1 MSNATHR
8 KYNVLYAA
16 IMKPTYDINQP
27 AKQVDGEWQLVQKF
41 QEKPFIKVGM
51 TDKSSKER
59 LWSLNNDIYTAQ
71 LWLEIHTPFY
81 RAYEE
86 LIFAEL
92 KPEYDY
98 RPKFPFGGSTE
109 CLRLDC
115 MSVLYGMFQQ
125 FITKS
130 HPIHLIDSRLVT
142 KQGIAAQ
149 DKIEQLENMSMD
161 NVILG
166 SLEYMQKVKSRQK
179 YLEGIKLQEELKT
192 EEEVYESW

>member
-1 MSNATHR
+1 
-8 KYNVLYAA
+8 
-16 IMKPTYDINQP
+16 MKPAYDINQP
-27 AKQVDGEWQLVQKF
+27 AKQVNGEWRLIQKH

-51 TDKSSKER
+51 TNKASKKR
-59 LWSLNNDIYTAQ
+59 LWSLNNDIYSAQ
-71 LWLEIHTPFY
+71 LWLEIHTKFY

-92 KPEYDY
+92 KEEYHY
-98 RPKFPFGGSTE
+98 RPNFPFGGDTE

-115 MSVLYGMFQQ
+115 MAVLYGMFQQ
-125 FITKS
+125 FLTKS

-142 KQGIAAQ
+142 KQGIEAQ
-149 DKIEQLENMSMD
+149 NKIEQLENMSMD

-166 SLEYMQKVKSRQK
+166 TLEYVQKAKSRHE
-179 YLEGIKLQEELKT
+179 YLEGKKLQEELKT